1 MQDEDSADMRREP
14 NGSGRHRSAPTH
26 CGAVAFAVLGLRRP
40 AALSLLTLSYE
51 TLPQT
56 MEDVMIATEHEHYVN
71 KLAAEV
77 EVMRAVQMVFIW
89 RVSSVA
95 EGAFE
100 DLKTQT
106 IAALQGFAL
115 DLPAPHDRESVRE
128 LTMQLAQQFFDDVGE
143 LLGRETLKRDPSQ
156 SR

>member
-1 MQDEDSADMRREP
+1 
-14 NGSGRHRSAPTH
+14 
-26 CGAVAFAVLGLRRP
+26 
-40 AALSLLTLSYE
+40 
-51 TLPQT
+51 
-56 MEDVMIATEHEHYVN
+56 MEDVMSATEHEHYVN